1 MIVLKKRVCCFVVLL
16 LVFILALGVSAEDD
30 RVRVEAE
37 DFLPEVSNPAV
48 ADDENMSGGK
58 FIGIDSV
65 GGHVIIYDN
74 IPASK
79 AFVVNYKAIHEGTIL
94 HVFIEKDS
102 EFESLIDVDIT
113 PTGEDWGAPFLD
125 TDEIEVDIPEGS
137 KLKFTCTGSISIDYF
152 EFILADEDQG
162 EEPTIPS
169 TGDLAIIQY
178 AVFGVFSTL
187 LLKKRVRTI

>member
-1 MIVLKKRVCCFVVLL
+1 
-16 LVFILALGVSAEDD
+16 
-30 RVRVEAE
+30 
-37 DFLPEVSNPAV
+37 
-48 ADDENMSGGK
+48 
-58 FIGIDSV
+58 
-65 GGHVIIYDN
+65 
-74 IPASK
+74 
-79 AFVVNYKAIHEGTIL
+79 
-94 HVFIEKDS
+94 
-102 EFESLIDVDIT
+102 LIDVDIT